1 MLFTSAKAPTALLYQ
16 PGSIA
21 VERVNA
27 EGAVVAAAGFAEQ
40 RPQIGGCIGIA
51 GGELVGRLVTA
62 AGVRHSGCPVDQRPD
77 TSAVV
82 RASYSLK
89 SALNP

>member
-1 MLFTSAKAPTALLYQ
+1 MYQ

-21 VERVNA
+21 VDRVNA
-27 EGAVVAAAGFAEQ
+27 NGAVVAAAGIAEKQ
-40 RPQIGGCIGIA
+40 PQIGDCIGIA
-51 GGELVGRLVTA
+51 GGELVERSVTA
-62 AGVRHSGCPVDQRPD
+62 AGVRHSGCPVDQHPD

-82 RASYSLK
+82 RVSYSLK